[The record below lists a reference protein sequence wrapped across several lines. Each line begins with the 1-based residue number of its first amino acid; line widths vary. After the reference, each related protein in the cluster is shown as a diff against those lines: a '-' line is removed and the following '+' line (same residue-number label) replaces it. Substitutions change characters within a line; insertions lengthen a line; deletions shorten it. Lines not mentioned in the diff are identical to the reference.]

1 MRAPDLK
8 YKLVKQRVG
17 CASYKFAQRSLGG
30 YIYIY
35 NIYNVYILGLKD
47 MLHKSTTNFPVFL
60 IGKKLNF
67 HLRKGILGLEKSG

>member
-30 YIYIY
+30 YIYI
-35 NIYNVYILGLKD
+35 IYIMYIYLA
-47 MLHKSTTNFPVFL
+47 
-60 IGKKLNF
+60 
-67 HLRKGILGLEKSG
+67 